1 MILKFLPV
9 NILNKYLASLNIK
22 NFENKLTKFISFIDT
37 DNDIDLYD
45 KMTSLNSRFNY
56 FFTNKIINKKIFLKK
71 ESIEELNSKENF
83 MYLDQVGY
91 LPDDVLCKVDRATMY
106 NSIESRAYFWIIN

>member
-56 FFTNKIINKKIFLKK
+56 FFTNKIINKKNFFEKK
-71 ESIEELNSKENF
+71 RVNRRIKFQRKFHVFRSSWLF
-83 MYLDQVGY
+83 
-91 LPDDVLCKVDRATMY
+91 T
-106 NSIESRAYFWIIN
+106 